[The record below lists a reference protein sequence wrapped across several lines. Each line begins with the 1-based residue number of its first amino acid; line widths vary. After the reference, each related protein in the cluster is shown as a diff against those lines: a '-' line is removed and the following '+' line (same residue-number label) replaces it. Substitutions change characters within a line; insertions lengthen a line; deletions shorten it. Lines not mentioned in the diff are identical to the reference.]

1 MGNIP
6 ISSILR
12 VLLLVNIS
20 ILLSA
25 CQSANIISN
34 IQNNISNI
42 TNNIGNNVE
51 SDTDTDT
58 DPQLGKIAISQFSA
72 VTRKITNLYEKS
84 SLKDYI
90 GDLDKENLAR
100 AIQKAADTGQPQVF
114 TNHESGVKGKA
125 EVIQSTTLST
135 QETGKQ
141 DGVRECK
148 TIRQTIILK
157 DKREVIESVVLCK
170 DLDGWS

>member
-12 VLLLVNIS
+12 ILLLINIS
-20 ILLSA
+20 IFLSA

-34 IQNNISNI
+34 IRNNVSNI
-42 TNNIGNNVE
+42 TNNIENNAE
-51 SDTDTDT
+51 SDTDT
-58 DPQLGKIAISQFSA
+58 DPQLGKIAISRFSA

-135 QETGKQ
+135 QEAGEQ

-157 DKREVIESVVLCK
+157 DEREVIESVVLCK

>member
-12 VLLLVNIS
+12 ILLLINIS
-20 ILLSA
+20 IFLSA

-34 IQNNISNI
+34 IRNNVSNI
-42 TNNIGNNVE
+42 TNNIGNNAE
-51 SDTDTDT
+51 SDTDT
-58 DPQLGKIAISQFSA
+58 DPQLGKIAISRFSA

-84 SLKDYI
+84 ALKDYI

-148 TIRQTIILK
+148 TIRRTIILK
-157 DKREVIESVVLCK
+157 DKREVIESVLLCK

>member
-1 MGNIP
+1 MGNKS
-6 ISSILR
+6 ISSILKM
-12 VLLLVNIS
+12 LLLINIF

-25 CQSANIISN
+25 CQTADI
-34 IQNNISNI
+34 ISNI
-42 TNNIGNNVE
+42 TNGIGSNVE

-72 VTRKITNLYEKS
+72 VTKKITNLYEKN

-90 GDLDKENLAR
+90 GNQDKKNLVR
-100 AIQKAADTGQPQVF
+100 IIQKAADTGQPQVF
-114 TNHESGVKGKA
+114 TNQESGVKGIA
-125 EVIQSTTLST
+125 EVIQSRELST
-135 QETGKQ
+135 QEAGKK

-170 DLDGWS
+170 DLDEWS